1 MDWLN
6 YHHLL
11 YFWLVVREGGVARA
25 AARLRLSPPTVSG
38 QVRALES
45 ALGEKL
51 FERRGR
57 HLVPTDMGRLVY
69 RYADEI
75 FSLGGELVDTVKGR
89 PTGRPVR
96 LVVGVADAV
105 SKLIAYRLLQP
116 ALQLPEPVRIVCR
129 EDRPERLLAELSV
142 HGLDLVLSDAP
153 VGPAV
158 NVRAFN
164 HLLGECG
171 VGFFAAPKLAQRL
184 SGRFPESL
192 HGVPMLLP
200 TETTALRRA
209 LDQWFEAQGIRPQV
223 VSEFEDSALLK
234 VFGQQGL
241 GVFPAPSAIEA
252 EVRRQYGVRLVGTTT
267 AVRERFY
274 AISVERRLKN
284 PAVVAICDAARA
296 TLFG

>member
-1 MDWLN
+1 MEWLN

-11 YFWLVVREGGVARA
+11 YFWTVARHGSVSA
-25 AARLRLSPPTVSG
+25 ASDELRLAQPTVSG
-38 QVRALES
+38 QLRMLED

-51 FERRGR
+51 FHRVGRRMV
-57 HLVPTDMGRLVY
+57 LTDMGRTVF

-75 FSLGGELVDTVKGR
+75 FTLGRELTDVVKGR

-153 VGPAV
+153 VGPAIK
-158 NVRAFN
+158 VRAFN

-171 VGFFAAPKLAQRL
+171 VGFFAAPGLAKRL
-184 SGRFPESL
+184 AGRFPGSL
-192 HGVPMLLP
+192 HGAPMLLP

-209 LDQWFEAQGIRPQV
+209 LDQWFDAQGIRPQV

-241 GVFPAPSAIEA
+241 GVFPAPSAIDA

-284 PAVVAICDAARA
+284 PAVVAICDAARE
-296 TLFG
+296 TLFQ